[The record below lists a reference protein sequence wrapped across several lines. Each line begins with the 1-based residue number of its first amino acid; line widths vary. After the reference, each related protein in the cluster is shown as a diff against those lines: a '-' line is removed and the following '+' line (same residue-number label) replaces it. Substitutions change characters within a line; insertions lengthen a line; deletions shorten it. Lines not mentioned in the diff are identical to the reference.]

1 MGDQSPAGKR
11 GQHILDERPELVMEG
26 DLGQAGV
33 HGLLQSF
40 EQQGA
45 DLARIE
51 HGTVKKG
58 FFHPPRADQMEA
70 AHPEHCPL
78 LENALEHDRPRQG
91 EDQLQVQIRGH
102 LALQAHSK
110 PYRARIRRQHPAAAQ
125 FAIDHPHPHRIAH
138 RDPEHPQQ
146 VLGPPAGEH
155 RLVTGDLARFKQ
167 QQVHG
172 PVAVYS
178 RSSFSSKR
186 RVAK

>member
-1 MGDQSPAGKR
+1 MSAVAARLADCPCDEGCPACIQSPKCGNGNR
-11 GQHILDERPELVMEG
+11 PLDK
-26 DLGQAGV
+26 
-33 HGLLQSF
+33 
-40 EQQGA
+40 QGA
-45 DLARIE
+45 HLARFE
-51 HGTVKKG
+51 HRAVKEG
-58 FFHPPRADQMEA
+58 FFHPPRADEVKTP
-70 AHPEHCPL
+70 HPEDCPL
-78 LENALEHDRPRQG
+78 LEDTLEHDRPRQG
-91 EDQLQVQIRGH
+91 EDQLQVQISGR

-110 PYRARIRRQHPAAAQ
+110 PHRARIRRQHPAAAQ
-125 FAIDHPHPHRIAH
+125 PAADHPHPDRIPRH
-138 RDPEHPQQ
+138 HPEHPQQ